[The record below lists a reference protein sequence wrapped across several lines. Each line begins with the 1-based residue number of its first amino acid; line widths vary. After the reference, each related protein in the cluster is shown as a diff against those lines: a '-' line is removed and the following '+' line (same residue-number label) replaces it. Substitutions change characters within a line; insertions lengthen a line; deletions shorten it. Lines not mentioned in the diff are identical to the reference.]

1 MVAVTATALAA
12 VAADARKIPALISL
26 PTTSYHQA
34 TSMVTKTL
42 GISMLVVLPL
52 SSVSPRAVKPMFRLG
67 TAKVKATG
75 VVPSA
80 RRYILLYIGRTLG
93 VLTVLCIC
101 YDPMGFVSCLVL
113 IPESDFCIAIIA
125 GAKVVMRRSRCHV
138 IYI

>member
-1 MVAVTATALAA
+1 MVAVTATAARA

-34 TSMVTKTL
+34 TSMVSKTL
-42 GISMLVVLPL
+42 GISMLVVLSL
-52 SSVSPRAVKPMFRLG
+52 SSVSLRAMKPMLRLG

-80 RRYILLYIGRTLG
+80 RRYILLCIGRTLG

-101 YDPMGFVSCLVL
+101 YDHIGFVSRLVL
-113 IPESDFCIAIIA
+113 LLE
-125 GAKVVMRRSRCHV
+125 K
-138 IYI
+138 